1 LNDIN
6 VGMHASHLYS
16 FLSNYSLYIIGKS
29 LEPDG
34 MKVGND
40 DGDGY
45 GMKVDAT
52 IVDEDYINRFINIWG
67 YFTNDFKTREDA
79 IAAIYPYVDSKREET
94 FLTLLHMLLEG
105 VPDEVK
111 DINKFMLQGDG
122 HYNEMF
128 QNLRIHIR
136 EEVRLREEAAA
147 SETATTATA
156 TATTTL
162 VVMPSTDIVTTAGDD
177 LSMSSIFKE
186 DIAISPTVEDVH
198 TIPNDIVTVVNL
210 EEDHEHEHQMKLHV
224 QNRKEADHEKE
235 ISVRGKAGSN
245 KLARRVTTRSNSNR
259 NILEDN

>member
-1 LNDIN
+1 MLLTFI
-6 VGMHASHLYS
+6 
-16 FLSNYSLYIIGKS
+16 LSSIGKS

-105 VPDEVK
+105 VPDEVI

-162 VVMPSTDIVTTAGDD
+162 VFMPSTDIVTTAGDN
-177 LSMSSIFKE
+177 LSVSSIFKE
-186 DIAISPTVEDVH
+186 DIAIPPTVEDVH
-198 TIPNDIVTVVNL
+198 TIPQDIVIPTQVDTVVNFQ
-210 EEDHEHEHQMKLHV
+210 EDHEHAHQMKLHV
-224 QNRKEADHEKE
+224 QNRKEADHEKD

-245 KLARRVTTRSNSNR
+245 KLARRVTTRSKQ
-259 NILEDN
+259 NISEEN

>member
-1 LNDIN
+1 MPACMLLTFI
-6 VGMHASHLYS
+6 
-16 FLSNYSLYIIGKS
+16 LSSIGKS

-34 MKVGND
+34 MKVGEE
-40 DGDGY
+40 DGDG
-45 GMKVDAT
+45 MKVNAT
-52 IVDEDYINRFINIWG
+52 VDEDYVDRFINLWG
-67 YFTNDFKTREDA
+67 HYTYDLKTREDT
-79 IAAIYPYVDSKREET
+79 IAAISPYVDSKWEET

-111 DINKFMLQGDG
+111 DINKFMQEGDG

-136 EEVRLREEAAA
+136 EEERVREEAIDA
-147 SETATTATA
+147 A

-210 EEDHEHEHQMKLHV
+210 EEDHEHAHQMKLHV
-224 QNRKEADHEKE
+224 QNRKEADHEKD

-245 KLARRVTTRSNSNR
+245 KLARRTTRSNSNR

>member
-1 LNDIN
+1 MLLTFI
-6 VGMHASHLYS
+6 
-16 FLSNYSLYIIGKS
+16 LSSIGKS

-34 MKVGND
+34 MKVGEE
-40 DGDGY
+40 DGD

-52 IVDEDYINRFINIWG
+52 IMDEDYINRFINMWG
-67 YFTNDFKTREDA
+67 YFTNDLKTREDA
-79 IAAIYPYVDSKREET
+79 IAAISPYVDSKREET
-94 FLTLLHMLLEG
+94 FLTLLRMLLEG

-111 DINKFMLQGDG
+111 DINKFMQQGDG

-136 EEVRLREEAAA
+136 EEERVREEAIDA
-147 SETATTATA
+147 A

>member
-1 LNDIN
+1 MLACMLLTFI
-6 VGMHASHLYS
+6 
-16 FLSNYSLYIIGKS
+16 LSSIGKS

-34 MKVGND
+34 MKVGEE
-40 DGDGY
+40 DGD

-52 IVDEDYINRFINIWG
+52 IMDEDYINRFINMWG
-67 YFTNDFKTREDA
+67 YFTNDLKTREDA
-79 IAAIYPYVDSKREET
+79 IAAISPYVDSKREET
-94 FLTLLHMLLEG
+94 FLTLLRMLLEG

-111 DINKFMLQGDG
+111 DINKFMQQGDG

-136 EEVRLREEAAA
+136 EEERVREEAIDA
-147 SETATTATA
+147 A

>member
-1 LNDIN
+1 
-6 VGMHASHLYS
+6 MHASHLYS

-40 DGDGY
+40 DGDGD

-67 YFTNDFKTREDA
+67 YFTNDLKTREDA

-105 VPDEVK
+105 VPDEVI

-128 QNLRIHIR
+128 LNLRIHIR

-162 VVMPSTDIVTTAGDD
+162 VVIPSTDIVTTAGDD
-177 LSMSSIFKE
+177 LSTSNSIFKE
-186 DIAISPTVEDVH
+186 DIAIPPTVEDVH
-198 TIPNDIVTVVNL
+198 RIPQDIVIPTQINAVVNL
-210 EEDHEHEHQMKLHV
+210 EEDHEHAHQMKLHV

-235 ISVRGKAGSN
+235 SSVREKAAGSN
-245 KLARRVTTRSNSNR
+245 KLVRRTTRSNSNR
-259 NILEDN
+259 NIFEEN

>member
-1 LNDIN
+1 MLACMLLTFI
-6 VGMHASHLYS
+6 
-16 FLSNYSLYIIGKS
+16 LSSIGKS

-34 MKVGND
+34 MKVGEE
-40 DGDGY
+40 DGD

-52 IVDEDYINRFINIWG
+52 IMDEDYINRFINMWG
-67 YFTNDFKTREDA
+67 YFTNDLKTREDA
-79 IAAIYPYVDSKREET
+79 IAAISPYVDSKREET
-94 FLTLLHMLLEG
+94 FLTLLRMLLEG

-111 DINKFMLQGDG
+111 DINKFMQQGDG

-136 EEVRLREEAAA
+136 EEERVREEAIDA
-147 SETATTATA
+147 A

-224 QNRKEADHEKE
+224 QNRKEADHEKD

>member
-1 LNDIN
+1 
-6 VGMHASHLYS
+6 MHASHLYS

-147 SETATTATA
+147 SETATATV
-156 TATTTL
+156 TTTL
-162 VVMPSTDIVTTAGDD
+162 VVTPSTDIVTTAGDD

-186 DIAISPTVEDVH
+186 DIAIPPTVEDVH
-198 TIPNDIVTVVNL
+198 TIPRDIVIPVVNL
-210 EEDHEHEHQMKLHV
+210 EEDHEHAHQMKLHV

-235 ISVRGKAGSN
+235 SSVREKAAGSN
-245 KLARRVTTRSNSNR
+245 KLVRRTTRSNSNR
-259 NILEDN
+259 NILEEN

>member
-1 LNDIN
+1 
-6 VGMHASHLYS
+6 MHASHLYS

-67 YFTNDFKTREDA
+67 YFTNDFKTQEDA

-136 EEVRLREEAAA
+136 EVDDAA
-147 SETATTATA
+147 TATA

-162 VVMPSTDIVTTAGDD
+162 VFMPSTDIVTTAGDN
-177 LSMSSIFKE
+177 LSVSSIFKE
-186 DIAISPTVEDVH
+186 DIAIPPTVEDVH
-198 TIPNDIVTVVNL
+198 TIPQDIVIPTQVDTVVNFQ
-210 EEDHEHEHQMKLHV
+210 EDHEHAHQMKLHV
-224 QNRKEADHEKE
+224 QNRKEADYEKD

-245 KLARRVTTRSNSNR
+245 KLARRVTTRSKQ
-259 NILEDN
+259 NISEEN

>member
-1 LNDIN
+1 MLACMLLTFI
-6 VGMHASHLYS
+6 
-16 FLSNYSLYIIGKS
+16 LSSIGKS

-34 MKVGND
+34 MKVGEE
-40 DGDGY
+40 DGD

-52 IVDEDYINRFINIWG
+52 IMDEDYINRFINMWG
-67 YFTNDFKTREDA
+67 YFTNDLKTREDA
-79 IAAIYPYVDSKREET
+79 IAAISPYVDSKREET
-94 FLTLLHMLLEG
+94 FLTLLRMLLEG

-111 DINKFMLQGDG
+111 DINKFMQQGDG

-136 EEVRLREEAAA
+136 EEERVREEAIDA
-147 SETATTATA
+147 A

-210 EEDHEHEHQMKLHV
+210 EEDHEHAHQMKLHV